1 MSSDFGKVRPAV
13 VVQSDTFNGVRDT
26 TSLCP
31 LTTTDIEA
39 PLFRIMLNPA
49 PSNGLVKQSWIM
61 IDKVCSIKNSRI
73 RKIQGALTDNELKQ
87 IDVALRQWL
96 ALGD

>member
-31 LTTTDIEA
+31 LTTTDVDA
-39 PLFRIMLNPA
+39 PLFRITLDPG
-49 PSNGLVKQSWIM
+49 PSNGLVKRSWIM
-61 IDKVCSIKNSRI
+61 IDKICSIKNSRI
-73 RKIQGALTDNELKQ
+73 RKIQGALSDDELKQ
-87 IDVALRQWL
+87 VDIALTQWL
-96 ALGD
+96 ALGE